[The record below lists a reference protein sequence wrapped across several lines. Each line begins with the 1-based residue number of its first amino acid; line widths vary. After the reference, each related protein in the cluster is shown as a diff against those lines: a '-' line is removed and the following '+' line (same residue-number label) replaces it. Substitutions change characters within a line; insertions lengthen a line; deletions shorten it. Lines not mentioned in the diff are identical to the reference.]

1 MTVNYELFKRLRTGV
16 HPLLPRTA
24 ASVMH
29 EYRRINS
36 GKAASYEEEKR
47 SWNLDFRWSDQA
59 GQYGGYRSTL
69 SMHPL
74 TVQGRGFDPEH
85 LTITVSAAVSDWFE
99 SVQDTVENEGYA
111 VERAIRWDALAGRPS
126 HEAVRVE
133 FSHPTDRDNPKWVQ
147 VEERDARHFYEGAA
161 WKGMARGVRAQ
172 VRHEVLLAA
181 AKSQGE
187 YVADRFA
194 ERISSYTVSVVVRW
208 RGEVI
213 GVASVGGCECKG
225 DTDAFTDFILDN
237 GLVDEAFVEAFRW
250 ADDAVADAQRRAAKI
265 VSDIALLPER
275 SIEAVRGQFRTA
287 SVTNIR
293 KEA

>member
-47 SWNLDFRWSDQA
+47 GWNLDFRWSDRA

-85 LTITVSAAVSDWFE
+85 LTITANAAVSDWHL
-99 SVQDTVENEGYA
+99 SVEDTVENMGYA
-111 VERAIRWDALAGRPS
+111 VERASRWDALAGRPS

-133 FSHPTDRDNPKWVQ
+133 FGERNPKWVQ
-147 VEERDARHFYEGAA
+147 VSEREARYLYEGAA
-161 WKGMARGVRAQ
+161 WTGMARGVREQ

-181 AKSQGE
+181 ARDTAA
-187 YVADRFA
+187 YVSDVCADR
-194 ERISSYTVSVVVRW
+194 IHQYDVSVVVRW
-208 RGEVI
+208 RDEVI

-225 DTDAFTDFILDN
+225 DTDAFTDFIFDN

-265 VSDIALLPER
+265 VNDIALLPER
-275 SIEAVRGQFRTA
+275 SIEAVRGQFRMAT
-287 SVTNIR
+287 VTNIR

>member
-1 MTVNYELFKRLRTGV
+1 MPVNYELFKRLRTGV

-24 ASVMH
+24 SSVMH

-47 SWNLDFRWSDQA
+47 GWNLDFRWSDRA
-59 GQYGGYRSTL
+59 GQYGGYRSTVTL
-69 SMHPL
+69 HPL
-74 TVQGRGFDPEH
+74 TVQGRGFDPAH
-85 LTITVSAAVSDWFE
+85 LTITANAAVSDWHL
-99 SVQDTVENEGYA
+99 SVEDTVENMGFA
-111 VERAIRWDALAGRPS
+111 VERASRWDALAGRPS

-133 FSHPTDRDNPKWVQ
+133 FGERNPKWVQ
-147 VEERDARHFYEGAA
+147 VSEREARYFCEGVA
-161 WKGMARGVRAQ
+161 WKGMSRGVRAQ

-181 AKSQGE
+181 ARDTAA
-187 YVADRFA
+187 YVSDVCADRIHQFD
-194 ERISSYTVSVVVRW
+194 VSVVVRW

-225 DTDAFTDFILDN
+225 DTDALTDFIFDN

-265 VSDIALLPER
+265 VNDIALLPER

-287 SVTNIR
+287 TVTDIR